1 MTNLSYL
8 SVYYE
13 YVLKRNLKGNL
24 LKKIKQKS
32 NINNLLQNINC
43 ESKKKLK

>member
-13 YVLKRNLKGNL
+13 YVLKRNLKGYL

-43 ESKKKLK
+43 ERKKLK